1 MKKEKLMINV
11 PFTTVVAGSMAGPKI
26 PEGIGDSGQ
35 PVAAGLLSAMPL
47 AVVSAALVGAWLV
60 GGASG
65 MPARHAAVLPA
76 QHGVTVAAGALATPK
91 YPDDGGD

>member
-1 MKKEKLMINV
+1 
-11 PFTTVVAGSMAGPKI
+11 
-26 PEGIGDSGQ
+26 
-35 PVAAGLLSAMPL
+35 MPL

-65 MPARHAAVLPA
+65 MPPRHAAVLPA
-76 QHGVTVAAGALATPK
+76 QHGLTVAAGALATPK